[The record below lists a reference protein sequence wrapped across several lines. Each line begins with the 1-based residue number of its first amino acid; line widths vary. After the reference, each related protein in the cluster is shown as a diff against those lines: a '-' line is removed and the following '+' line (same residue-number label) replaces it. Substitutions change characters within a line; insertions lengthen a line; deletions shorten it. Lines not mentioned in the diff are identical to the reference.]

1 MNLNNSELFSLN
13 ILRAVEADDMDNP
26 DPEDTEF
33 CKLILEWGF
42 SHKIAEFKAQAITLK
57 NLQYLTE
64 SDLADLFKNDTI
76 GARAE
81 FRHQLITWRKTNGY
95 GSVSTCDTA
104 SANSGFV
111 DFVQQWRQR
120 INNGIESPSCSQT
133 SSSSS
138 HDFDLKQVLSAHP
151 TGEYVLRLDKLD
163 DAGRKILIDAT
174 VSWFIKRKIK
184 ICRNIFQS
192 IAQDIANRF
201 KDDKSIYYH
210 KDPIT
215 LRPAGRLYDKYY
227 NTLKRLRKSGELV
240 DPESSTPE
248 ASPTEEYTFTF
259 EDEKSAYDWL
269 KLFDSPWSTVEANW
283 KKTFKIRRQEILNSS
298 GSTSA
303 KTLRAWKL
311 FSHSCGYNLI
321 DIDFNALHQNC
332 SQLTEKWQGFRTKI
346 IPILNK
352 RVKDIQNLQHLKKVN
367 EIDKGSDQLIALL
380 LHVVLRPNIKRKAGD
395 KTIFRSTIK
404 DSQLSFLLQVS
415 TVNDVENKLDNLKKS
430 LYARGETLQPLII
443 AIGSDLSNCKFY
455 VYYDD
460 IKYELPSFLS
470 ALDICFKTFHVLHL
484 KYPQDS
490 IEFWTFVQRYFY
502 SIELTEDKTSQ
513 NVLCLLRDLI

>member
-138 HDFDLKQVLSAHP
+138 HDFDLQQVLSAHP

-184 ICRNIFQS
+184 ICRNTFQS

-227 NTLKRLRKSGELV
+227 NTLKRLRIHRIS
-240 DPESSTPE
+240 
-248 ASPTEEYTFTF
+248 
-259 EDEKSAYDWL
+259 
-269 KLFDSPWSTVEANW
+269 
-283 KKTFKIRRQEILNSS
+283 
-298 GSTSA
+298 
-303 KTLRAWKL
+303 
-311 FSHSCGYNLI
+311 
-321 DIDFNALHQNC
+321 
-332 SQLTEKWQGFRTKI
+332 
-346 IPILNK
+346 
-352 RVKDIQNLQHLKKVN
+352 
-367 EIDKGSDQLIALL
+367 
-380 LHVVLRPNIKRKAGD
+380 
-395 KTIFRSTIK
+395 
-404 DSQLSFLLQVS
+404 
-415 TVNDVENKLDNLKKS
+415 
-430 LYARGETLQPLII
+430 
-443 AIGSDLSNCKFY
+443 
-455 VYYDD
+455 
-460 IKYELPSFLS
+460 
-470 ALDICFKTFHVLHL
+470 
-484 KYPQDS
+484 
-490 IEFWTFVQRYFY
+490 
-502 SIELTEDKTSQ
+502 
-513 NVLCLLRDLI
+513 

>member
-1 MNLNNSELFSLN
+1 
-13 ILRAVEADDMDNP
+13 
-26 DPEDTEF
+26 
-33 CKLILEWGF
+33 
-42 SHKIAEFKAQAITLK
+42 
-57 NLQYLTE
+57 
-64 SDLADLFKNDTI
+64 
-76 GARAE
+76 
-81 FRHQLITWRKTNGY
+81 GY
-95 GSVSTCDTA
+95 GSVSPCDTA

-133 SSSSS
+133 SSSSL
-138 HDFDLKQVLSAHP
+138 HDFDLQQVLSAHP

-163 DAGRKILIDAT
+163 DAGRKILIDVT

-184 ICRNIFQS
+184 ICRNTFQS

-283 KKTFKIRRQEILNSS
+283 KKTFKISRQENLNSS

-332 SQLTEKWQGFRTKI
+332 SQLTEKWQGFRTNFPCITFKI
-346 IPILNK
+346 
-352 RVKDIQNLQHLKKVN
+352 
-367 EIDKGSDQLIALL
+367 
-380 LHVVLRPNIKRKAGD
+380 
-395 KTIFRSTIK
+395 ST
-404 DSQLSFLLQVS
+404 
-415 TVNDVENKLDNLKKS
+415 
-430 LYARGETLQPLII
+430 G
-443 AIGSDLSNCKFY
+443 
-455 VYYDD
+455 
-460 IKYELPSFLS
+460 
-470 ALDICFKTFHVLHL
+470 
-484 KYPQDS
+484 
-490 IEFWTFVQRYFY
+490 
-502 SIELTEDKTSQ
+502 
-513 NVLCLLRDLI
+513 